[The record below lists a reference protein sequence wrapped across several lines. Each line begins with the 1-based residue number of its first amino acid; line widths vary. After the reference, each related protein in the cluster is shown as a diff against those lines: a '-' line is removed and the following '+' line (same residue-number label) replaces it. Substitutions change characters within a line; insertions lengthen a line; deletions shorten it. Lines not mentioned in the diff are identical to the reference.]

1 MWRSRK
7 HRVVAVVAAWLMVLA
22 VDLFVN
28 AGLLVN
34 TFTGDDPVLLPNT
47 EAAKRIPVAYAAWA
61 VQIAALQWLLT
72 RLGIIRIASAAS
84 SGAAAGFVGGA
95 LPLVALWTIV
105 RLEGALT
112 ATWLAAVIVEGAVA
126 GAVLAYIS
134 RAGSRGRCGTR
145 LHLQS
150 GQPWPHCPGPALR
163 GAGDRRLRSPERALG
178 SGRAWPRGKGVADV
192 RGVSPEDGSEIWR
205 PIRWRARLP
214 HIPA

>member
-28 AGLLVN
+28 AGLLVK

-84 SGAAAGFVGGA
+84 YGAAAGFVGGA

-134 RAGSRGRCGTR
+134 RAGSRG
-145 LHLQS
+145 LVALVLPFVVLVIAAFVLQNV
-150 GQPWPHCPGPALR
+150 L
-163 GAGDRRLRSPERALG
+163 
-178 SGRAWPRGKGVADV
+178 
-192 RGVSPEDGSEIWR
+192 
-205 PIRWRARLP
+205 
-214 HIPA
+214 